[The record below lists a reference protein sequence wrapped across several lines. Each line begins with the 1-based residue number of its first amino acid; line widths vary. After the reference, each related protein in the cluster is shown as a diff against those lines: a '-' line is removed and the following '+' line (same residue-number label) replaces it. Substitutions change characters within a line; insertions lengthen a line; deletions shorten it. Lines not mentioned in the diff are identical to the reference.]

1 MTVYFD
7 KLKALRQKAY
17 APYSDYKV
25 GAILVMENGEEY
37 VGVNVENASFGGTI
51 CAERSAFVSAIS
63 QQGYVAGNF
72 QSIHLLAGE
81 SEDFAMPCGFCRQV
95 MSEFVESDFS
105 IFVYN
110 ITGANKAYSM
120 NELLPH
126 GFSKAQLM

>member
-7 KLKALRQKAY
+7 KLKTLRQKAY
-17 APYSDYKV
+17 APYSEYKV

-63 QQGYVAGNF
+63 HRGYVAGNF

-81 SEDFAMPCGFCRQV
+81 SESFAMPCGFCRQV

-110 ITGANKAYSM
+110 INGANKAYSM

-126 GFSKAQLM
+126 GFSKEQLM